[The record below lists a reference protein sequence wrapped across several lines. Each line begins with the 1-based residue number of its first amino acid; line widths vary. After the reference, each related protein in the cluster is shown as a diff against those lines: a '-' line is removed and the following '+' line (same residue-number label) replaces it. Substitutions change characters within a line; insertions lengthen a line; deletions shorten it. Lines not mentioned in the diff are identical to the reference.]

1 MLNHQDLISIYAE
14 LSLVLAG
21 FVGVASAFSGRERL
35 YRPIEMIRLVHVLGA
50 AGSVLA
56 GCLFFFTA
64 SAGGLNLEQS
74 LSAAGVGSALVISV
88 VILPSAGRAW
98 RNSVRSD
105 STTETWVLWSIT
117 IVNILVFVLFLS
129 TVFGGARQLS
139 LICGFSIQLLL
150 GLWVFARLLTRAN

>member
-21 FVGVASAFSGRERL
+21 FVGIASAFSGRDRL

-64 SAGGLNLEQS
+64 AAGGLDLDQS
-74 LSAAGVGSALVISV
+74 LAAAGVGGALVVAI
-88 VILPSAGRAW
+88 VILPTTRRAW
-98 RNSVRSD
+98 RDSAASD
-105 STTETWVLWSIT
+105 ATTEPWALWLIS

-129 TVFGGARQLS
+129 TVFVGIRQVT
-139 LICGFSIQLLL
+139 LIGGFSIQLLL